1 MANTAKQAVFDVFES
16 LIREKTALSATLEA
30 QWLLD
35 AIAEYGVELDELT
48 YDSTTGTF
56 DTVLP
61 QATITTLGYMMKIS
75 YLRREVSRVNK
86 MNNIITKDLSLNG
99 NGDSKR
105 FTLEELR
112 EEIARAQDFV
122 NKQKTSYYTN

>member
-112 EEIARAQDFV
+112 EEISRAQDFV

>member
-112 EEIARAQDFV
+112 EEISRAKDFV

>member
-105 FTLEELR
+105 FTLEEFL
-112 EEIARAQDFV
+112 EEITRAQHFV

>member
-48 YDSTTGTF
+48 YDSTSGTF
-56 DTVLP
+56 NTVLP

-105 FTLEELR
+105 FTREELLEELA
-112 EEIARAQDFV
+112 ITKDLV